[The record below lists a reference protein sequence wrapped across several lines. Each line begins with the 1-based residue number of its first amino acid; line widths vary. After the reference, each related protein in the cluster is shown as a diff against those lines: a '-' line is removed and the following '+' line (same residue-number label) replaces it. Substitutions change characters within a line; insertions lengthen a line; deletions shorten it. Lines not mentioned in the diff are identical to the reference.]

1 MFTIHILLPFRPSI
15 QFSLN
20 QPVNLFNLRTLIF
33 NKTNI
38 PINSQLIVYNNKPL
52 PHYFIIDS
60 NITLVVINKNNYG
73 YISPSDFNLFAEQA
87 QLDIFEDYFYLYNN
101 QLNAEVMRKSG
112 TGYANITKGIVEV
125 IESFQLIDLIKLLTS
140 YLLLKKKLAGC
151 QTQVKIL
158 SKLMRLL

>member
-52 PHYFIIDS
+52 PHHFIIDS
-60 NITLVVINKNNYG
+60 NITLVVINKNNYF
-73 YISPSDFNLFAEQA
+73 YQNFNI
-87 QLDIFEDYFYLYNN
+87 LDIQPYR
-101 QLNAEVMRKSG
+101 QLLIYIAIAMS
-112 TGYANITKGIVEV
+112 IT
-125 IESFQLIDLIKLLTS
+125 FFLLS
-140 YLLLKKKLAGC
+140 
-151 QTQVKIL
+151 
-158 SKLMRLL
+158 